1 MLING
6 QYYLTDN
13 FLYYDL
19 YISIFIN
26 DFFGFVDL
34 NRVVVNISTFIFVIF
49 KTIIL
54 IFIK

>member
-34 NRVVVNISTFIFVIF
+34 NRVVVNISTFNFVIF